1 MDLDI
6 GLLILRVVLGFVLF
20 AHATQKL
27 LGWFNGP
34 GLERSAV
41 AFEKIGQRPGRLLSF
56 VAGMS
61 ELTAATLLLTG
72 FATPLGAAIAAGTM
86 LVAGTAVSTFSHS
99 AWSERGGGE
108 FPWTIG
114 GVALALAFTG
124 AGEYSLDAVF
134 DVPWFTA
141 SEGEAALIG
150 AGAAVL
156 AVLTA
161 LPPMLRTRHLLDQP
175 LNDLDEL
182 PIGHW
187 TGSFSADPLRPAK

>member
-6 GLLILRVVLGFVLF
+6 GLLLLRLLIGFLLF

-27 LGWFNGP
+27 LGWFHGP
-34 GLERSAV
+34 GLDRSAV
-41 AFEKIGQRPGRLLSF
+41 AFEAIGQRPGRLLSL

-61 ELTAATLLLTG
+61 ELTAGTLLMVG

-99 AWSERGGGE
+99 PWSERGGGE

-141 SEGEAALIG
+141 SEGESALIG
-150 AGAAVL
+150 AAAAVL
-156 AVLTA
+156 ALLAA
-161 LPPMLRTRHLLDQP
+161 LPPMIRTRHLLNQP

-187 TGSFSADPLRPAK
+187 TGNVSADPLRPAK